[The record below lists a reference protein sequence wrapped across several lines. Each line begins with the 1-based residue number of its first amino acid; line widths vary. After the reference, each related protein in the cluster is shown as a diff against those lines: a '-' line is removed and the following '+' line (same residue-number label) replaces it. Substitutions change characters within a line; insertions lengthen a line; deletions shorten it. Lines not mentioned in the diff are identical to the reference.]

1 MVPHLL
7 RKHKDWKD
15 ARIEFY
21 GLSKGDGNAGATVRL
36 TAAQAKLSHLLK
48 KIRIAGNTTVIEASL
63 KEMPEIATLKQYE
76 LASKKVGFDSM
87 LPEGWNDPEFDSK
100 PNRVSRL
107 LRLAE
112 LVAQF
117 SATSASLVYIM
128 LPIPR
133 EGSPPKQYCS
143 LLAALSNSVK
153 CPTVFIRGNH
163 EDVLTLYS

>member
-1 MVPHLL
+1 M

-15 ARIEFY
+15 SRIQFY
-21 GLSKGDGNAGATVRL
+21 GLSKGDGDAGATVRL
-36 TAAQAKLSHLLK
+36 TAAQAKLSHLLS
-48 KIRIAGNTTVIEASL
+48 KIRITGECEVIEASL
-63 KEMPEIATLKQYE
+63 KEMPEVSTLKQYE
-76 LASKKVGFDSM
+76 SASKKVGFDSM
-87 LPEGWNDPEFDSK
+87 LPEGWNDVSFASK

-117 SATSASLVYIM
+117 SAHCAKPASLVYIM

-133 EGSPPKQYCS
+133 EGSSPKQYCS
-143 LLAALSNSVK
+143 LLAALSNSIK